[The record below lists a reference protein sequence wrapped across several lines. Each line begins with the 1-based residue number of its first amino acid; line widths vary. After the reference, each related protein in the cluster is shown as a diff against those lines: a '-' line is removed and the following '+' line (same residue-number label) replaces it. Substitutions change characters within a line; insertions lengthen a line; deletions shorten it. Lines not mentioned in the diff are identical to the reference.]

1 MIHPNLHVVTEEEL
15 RLYDA
20 IERAITDVHAALA
33 EIDHAW
39 ARITSERPRPSDS
52 ALAALDRADQFLTVT
67 QEDIR
72 RARSA
77 LASYVLRRLEEP

>member
-39 ARITSERPRPSDS
+39 TRITGERPRPSKS
-52 ALAALDRADQFLTVT
+52 AFAALERADQFLTVA
-67 QEDIR
+67 QEDVR

-77 LASYVLRRLEEP
+77 LASYVLSHLEEQ

>member
-1 MIHPNLHVVTEEEL
+1 MIHHNLHAVTDEEL
-15 RLYDA
+15 ALYDA

-39 ARITSERPRPSDS
+39 ARITSERPRPSES
-52 ALAALDRADQFLTVT
+52 AFAALERADQVLTVA

-77 LASYVLRRLEEP
+77 LASYGQSHFEE